1 MAEAQYLWCEEY
13 RPHKIEDCI
22 LPERMKISF
31 QAQVKKKQIENMT
44 LVGPPGTGK
53 TTVAR
58 ALCEE
63 LGISYM
69 VINASEEGNIDT
81 IRTKVRQFGST
92 VSFKPGIKCIIL
104 DEADYLTGNAQAA
117 LRGAIEEFSK
127 NCRFIFTANYE
138 NRIIQPLRSRCPTV
152 DFTFSKEEK
161 KTLIVQFDRR
171 IKAILAEKQIEFDRK
186 DLAEVVI
193 KNFPDF
199 RKTLNL
205 LQRFCPN
212 GKLVVTSATGLDDDR
227 VKELIGFL
235 RDRDFGGMRRW
246 VVDNMD
252 NDGAML
258 RRALYDSMLLYVVPD
273 SIPQLIL
280 HLAEY
285 DYRESFVVDKEVNS
299 VALFVNLMADVK
311 FK

>member
-1 MAEAQYLWCEEY
+1 MSAEQYLWSEEY
-13 RPHKIEDCI
+13 RPHLIDDCI
-22 LPERMKISF
+22 LPERMKVSF
-31 QAQVKKKQIENMT
+31 KAMVEKQQIENMT

-63 LGISYM
+63 LDISHM

-92 VSFKPGIKCIIL
+92 VSFKQGIKCIIL
-104 DEADYLTGNAQAA
+104 DEGDYLTPSAQAA
-117 LRGAIEEFSK
+117 LRGSIEEFSK
-127 NCRFIFTANYE
+127 NCRFIITANYE
-138 NRIIQPLRSRCPTV
+138 NRIIDPLRSRCPVV
-152 DFTFSKEEK
+152 DFSFSKEEK
-161 KTLIVQFDRR
+161 KGLIVQFDKR
-171 IKAILAEKQIEFDRK
+171 IKSILNEKGIEFDK
-186 DLAEVVI
+186 TELAGVVI

-199 RKTLNL
+199 RKTLTL

-212 GKLVVTSATGLDDDR
+212 GKLVVTSQTGLDSDR
-227 VKELIGFL
+227 VKELVGFL
-235 RDRDFGGMRRW
+235 RDRDFGAMRRW

-258 RRALYDSMLLYVVPD
+258 RRALYDGMLAYVVPD

-285 DYRESFVVDKEVNS
+285 DYRESFVVDKEINS